1 MALIDQTYFVY
12 DISLPAGNYS
22 DIPGWISRLE
32 PEIIRALLGDEL
44 GQLVIDY
51 DESSSEQRIKDI
63 VEGATFEY
71 DEKTLKWDGLKNE
84 NKKSLLAYRVYVQ
97 YLRYNITT
105 TTATGE
111 RKAKNENS
119 NAADQSFKLWRAQQ
133 KFNAEAAT
141 LLLFINANIESYPEF
156 VEPETI
162 PGDGL
167 NAFDL

>member
-22 DIPGWISRLE
+22 DLPGWIDRSE
-32 PEIIRALLGDEL
+32 PEIIRTLLGDEL

-51 DESSSEQRIKDI
+51 DESTSDQRIKDI
-63 VEGATFEY
+63 VEGKSFEY
-71 DEKTLKWDGLKNE
+71 DDKEIQWHGLKNE
-84 NKKSLLAYRVYVQ
+84 SKKSLLAYRIYVE
-97 YLRYNITT
+97 YLRYNITIT
-105 TTATGE
+105 TVTGE
-111 RKAKNENS
+111 RKSKNENS
-119 NAADQSFKLWRAQQ
+119 NAADQSFKMSRAQQ
-133 KFNAEAAT
+133 KFNEQADI
-141 LLLFINANIESYPEF
+141 LLKFINVNIESYPEF